1 MTARLTSGATRQR
14 PYDELAVQCAMQGRG
29 AAVHPS
35 ERAEAIRRLLRA
47 GKTPADIA
55 QTLGC
60 CRDTVYRVKAWLR
73 KTGALT

>member
-1 MTARLTSGATRQR
+1 MTSGFARNR
-14 PYDELAVQCAMQGRG
+14 PYDDYAVELGMAGLG
-29 AAVHPS
+29 KNGLHPS

-73 KTGALT
+73 STGALT